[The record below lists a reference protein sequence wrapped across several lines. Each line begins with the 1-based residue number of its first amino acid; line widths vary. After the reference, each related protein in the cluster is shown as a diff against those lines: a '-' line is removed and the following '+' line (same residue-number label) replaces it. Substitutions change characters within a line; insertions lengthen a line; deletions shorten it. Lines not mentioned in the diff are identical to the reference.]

1 MVGARSI
8 ARLRARSCTAALPA
22 ARALAV
28 NRAPRSPPSFTPLRL
43 ARRAALTPLDP
54 LATQHT
60 LLFDRGD
67 DHAVP
72 PQPSLLS
79 SKPQTATAASI
90 ANTAAKRPSSA
101 AHAKPRQRNASRPI
115 IINSRSLVIR
125 CKTARTGN
133 VRARMWSAGSGL
145 AAQLRLALDQW
156 HCWIGPPPALSH
168 LHRRLHRRSCR
179 PPSRSLSHR
188 RASERTALPALPTVQ
203 AL

>member
-101 AHAKPRQRNASRPI
+101 AHAKLRQRNASRPTS
-115 IINSRSLVIR
+115 INSRSLVIR

-133 VRARMWSAGSGL
+133 VRQDVERRERTRGSITSCP
-145 AAQLRLALDQW
+145 RSV
-156 HCWIGPPPALSH
+156 ALSVEMGQSG
-168 LHRRLHRRSCR
+168 RRPIRQCH
-179 PPSRSLSHR
+179 
-188 RASERTALPALPTVQ
+188 
-203 AL
+203 